1 MKELILMFRL
11 IILGCIY
18 FIIGGFMTAPIII
31 GCGTSDCWIFA
42 LGLITFPVGAAVLKS
57 FMWSKLFSRLMGE
70 ENK

>member
-31 GCGTSDCWIFA
+31 GCGTSDYWIFA
-42 LGLITFPVGAAVLKS
+42 LGLITFPVGAVALKS

-70 ENK
+70 GGD

>member
-1 MKELILMFRL
+1 MKELTLMFRL

-31 GCGTSDCWIFA
+31 GCGTSDYWIFT
-42 LGLITFPVGAAVLKS
+42 LGLITFLVGAAALKS
-57 FMWSKLFSRLMGE
+57 FMWSKLFSRLMDE